1 MPNELAIAV
10 IEDNP
15 SFRSALVESLC
26 SLGYGARGFGSAED
40 FIAEGGEQN
49 CDRIVTDIHMPGMS
63 GIELKRLLAARG
75 STRPVV
81 MVTGVVDPGLQGRS
95 EGQRRG
101 LPAAKAVRHGC
112 ADRLPGTA
120 FEFLSAGGTLPP
132 LTQPNFPDA
141 PGHGGAMLRS
151 GVEVRHGGAWV

>member
-10 IEDNP
+10 IEDDP
-15 SFRSALVESLC
+15 SFRSALVDSLC

-40 FIAEGGEQN
+40 FIAKGGERQ

-81 MVTGVVDPGLQGRS
+81 MVSGCVDAGLKATARASGAVCLLQKPFAMDALIDCLEQRS
-95 EGQRRG
+95 
-101 LPAAKAVRHGC
+101 
-112 ADRLPGTA
+112 
-120 FEFLSAGGTLPP
+120 
-132 LTQPNFPDA
+132 NF
-141 PGHGGAMLRS
+141 
-151 GVEVRHGGAWV
+151 